1 MATAPKNPNSGHR
14 KRLRE
19 RFLRA
24 GLEGLQDYEAIELV
38 LTFAIPRH
46 DVKPLAKQ
54 LLEHYGS
61 LEKLLDATPAE
72 LLDQHGLG
80 EAAVTLLALHKQLCT
95 KYLEQKARDVDVLGD
110 TTKIVNFLRMKL
122 GGGKKETFMVL
133 FLNAQNHLLCFDV
146 IPGTVD
152 RATVYAREVLEK
164 AINTKATAVI
174 LAHNHPTGICEPSPA
189 DIKLTN
195 TIRQVLQPVGILLH
209 DHIIVAPSCYFSFAS
224 RRML

>member
-95 KYLEQKARDVDVLGD
+95 KYLEQKARDVDVLD
-110 TTKIVNFLRMKL
+110 NTTKIVNFLRMKL

-146 IPGTVD
+146 IPGTVE
-152 RATVYAREVLEK
+152 RATV
-164 AINTKATAVI
+164 
-174 LAHNHPTGICEPSPA
+174 
-189 DIKLTN
+189 
-195 TIRQVLQPVGILLH
+195 
-209 DHIIVAPSCYFSFAS
+209 
-224 RRML
+224 

>member
-95 KYLEQKARDVDVLGD
+95 KYLEQKARDVDVLD
-110 TTKIVNFLRMKL
+110 NTTKIVNFLRMKL

-133 FLNAQNHLLCFDV
+133 FVNAQNHLLCFDV